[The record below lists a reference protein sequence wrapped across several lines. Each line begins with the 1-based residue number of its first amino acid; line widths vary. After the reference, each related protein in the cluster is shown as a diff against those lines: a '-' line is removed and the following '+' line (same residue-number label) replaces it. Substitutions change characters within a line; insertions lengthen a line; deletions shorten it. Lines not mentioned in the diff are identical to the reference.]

1 MHASSYQINIATAQ
15 QVAKENSPPEDCT
28 RDWCL
33 TVLSATITTRPMGK
47 KTWQKATESSVPRMV
62 GNLVYGVSPVSAA
75 FSFGRRDFYAL
86 FVEEGLDLSSIHR
99 KKVSQEIRIVCILNP
114 NYSIRFGYY
123 AMHVYES
130 LFGNSLGVPRTL
142 GQRLAPNEKIGDYA
156 EINRRFI

>member
-15 QVAKENSPPEDCT
+15 QVAKENGPPEDCT

-33 TVLSATITTRPMGK
+33 TVLPATITTRPMGK

-75 FSFGRRDFYAL
+75 LSFGRRDFYAL

-99 KKVSQEIRIVCILNP
+99 KKSDRVRIVCILNP

-123 AMHVYES
+123 AMHVYE
-130 LFGNSLGVPRTL
+130 
-142 GQRLAPNEKIGDYA
+142 
-156 EINRRFI
+156 